1 MWSETWL
8 LKTNFSLPNTAIMK
22 TTTGLLIFAL
32 SVFFAGFMGPAQSL
46 ASVGGEANTSVSA
59 AASEAPRVMFSDFR
73 RYQIHRQNPEVPEDL
88 MALNGE
94 EITVI
99 GYMVPFDRIENIT
112 QFILLQ
118 APFMGCM
125 HVPPPQANEVLMIE
139 TSRPLATYTFDPL
152 RVTGTLNI
160 EEVFVEG
167 FLVSVYT
174 LKNARVASSSAA
186 DAELEGL
193 PDNFHFYGDL

>member
-1 MWSETWL
+1 
-8 LKTNFSLPNTAIMK
+8 MK
-22 TTTGLLIFAL
+22 TVTGTLLLLLTILLTGLFTPKTGFA
-32 SVFFAGFMGPAQSL
+32 
-46 ASVGGEANTSVSA
+46 SA
-59 AASEAPRVMFSDFR
+59 ESGAEITASEAPRVMFSDLR
-73 RYQIHRQNPEVPEDL
+73 RYQIHRQNPEIPEDL
-88 MALNGE
+88 KALNGQQV
-94 EITVI
+94 TVI

-139 TSRPLATYTFDPL
+139 TERPLATYTFDPL
-152 RVTGTLNI
+152 RVTGTLKI

-174 LKNARVASSSAA
+174 LSNARVASGSTS
-186 DAELEGL
+186 DIELEGL
-193 PDNFHFYGDL
+193 PENFHFYGEM

>member
-1 MWSETWL
+1 MTTASY
-8 LKTNFSLPNTAIMK
+8 SLSFTAVLTAVI
-22 TTTGLLIFAL
+22 LVL
-32 SVFFAGFMGPAQSL
+32 FML
-46 ASVGGEANTSVSA
+46 RTDASAFKGSPEAEHGTVT
-59 AASEAPRVMFSDFR
+59 SEAPRVMFSDFR
-73 RYQIHRQNPEVPEDL
+73 KYQIHRQNAEIPEDL
-88 MALNGE
+88 KALDGQ
-94 EITVI
+94 EISVI

-125 HVPPPQANEVLMIE
+125 HVPPPQANETLMIE
-139 TSRPLATYTFDPL
+139 TARPLSTYTYEPL

-160 EEVFVEG
+160 DEVFVEG

-174 LKNARVASSSAA
+174 ITNARVSSGSSS
-186 DAELEGL
+186 DVELDGL

>member
-1 MWSETWL
+1 
-8 LKTNFSLPNTAIMK
+8 MK
-22 TTTGLLIFAL
+22 TVSGLFIVLFTL
-32 SVFFAGFMGPAQSL
+32 SVFGAAPTITSA
-46 ASVGGEANTSVSA
+46 AVGEAGLSEAS
-59 AASEAPRVMFSDFR
+59 SEAPRIMFSDFR
-73 RYQIHRQNPEVPEDL
+73 RYQIHRQNAAVPEDL
-88 MALNGE
+88 KALNGQ
-94 EITVI
+94 EISVV

-125 HVPPPQANEVLMIE
+125 HVPPPQANETLMIE
-139 TSRPLATYTFDPL
+139 TTRPLATYTFDPL
-152 RVTGTLNI
+152 RVTGTLKI
-160 EEVFVEG
+160 DEVYVEG

-174 LKNARVASSSAA
+174 ISNARVSSSSAS

>member
-1 MWSETWL
+1 
-8 LKTNFSLPNTAIMK
+8 MK
-22 TTTGLLIFAL
+22 TVTGTFLLLLAL
-32 SVFFAGFMGPAQSL
+32 SLTGFFSPQSADARTGAVSEPGAVL
-46 ASVGGEANTSVSA
+46 TAN
-59 AASEAPRVMFSDFR
+59 EAPRVMFSDFR
-73 RYQIHRQNPEVPEDL
+73 RYQIHRQNPEIPEDL
-88 MALNGE
+88 KALNGQE
-94 EITVI
+94 VTVI

-139 TSRPLATYTFDPL
+139 TNRPLATYTFDPL

-174 LKNARVASSSAA
+174 LTNARVAASSAA
-186 DAELEGL
+186 DTELDGL
-193 PDNFHFYGDL
+193 PDNFHFYGDR